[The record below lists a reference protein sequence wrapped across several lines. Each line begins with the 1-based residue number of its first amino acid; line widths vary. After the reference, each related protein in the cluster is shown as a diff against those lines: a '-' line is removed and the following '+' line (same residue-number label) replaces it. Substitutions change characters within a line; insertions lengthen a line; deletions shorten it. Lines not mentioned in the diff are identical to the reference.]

1 MSCERGVCRLVKT
14 KLSQTGTQED
24 WRFLLLKGEST
35 IGHESNGCV
44 SFWEILVSAQA
55 ITCASSGFT
64 CRFSFKH
71 YLILAFCF
79 PLLWKNSASFSFLV
93 NLLV

>member
-55 ITCASSGFT
+55 ITCASSV
-64 CRFSFKH
+64 SH
-71 YLILAFCF
+71 VAFIQALPHSCLLF
-79 PLLWKNSASFSFLV
+79 PTSLEK
-93 NLLV
+93 